1 MEYYTFF
8 ITFYRKFRLIKIFF
22 FFFYTLSYNITIIIT
37 LKGPGPVIVV
47 LFLWTT
53 SFWSFGNAQFQISC
67 AFFKLFPLISSAK
80 THVVNISYYADD
92 VTMFSTCETENHLC
106 LWKSIVL
113 LIFCFDCKSW
123 LILIRTLKCK
133 LIQSPLD
140 FFLFTFNKN
149 NVLNLTKKVCFFSF
163 YFHNSFLMLKG
174 TRHLFNGHNNL
185 IFSLI

>member
-1 MEYYTFF
+1 MISIWSITPFLSHF
-8 ITFYRKFRLIKIFF
+8 IGNSGSLKKKSKA
-22 FFFYTLSYNITIIIT
+22 FFYTLSYNITIIIT

-53 SFWSFGNAQFQISC
+53 FFWSFGNAQFQISC

-80 THVVNISYYADD
+80 THVVTISHYADD

-113 LIFCFDCKSW
+113 LFFCFDCKSW

-140 FFLFTFNKN
+140 FFYSH
-149 NVLNLTKKVCFFSF
+149 LTKTMC
-163 YFHNSFLMLKG
+163 
-174 TRHLFNGHNNL
+174 
-185 IFSLI
+185 